1 MQSDQLV
8 GLIIAA
14 SSVIGGLAI
23 GAIAIII
30 SVPWSFKEKLA
41 KLEASSK
48 ERMALIEKGVDPV
61 LLMKPKNP
69 IGNDP
74 LFWGLLCVGLGG
86 GSVLG
91 IFVSD
96 VMGRKP
102 ETYSSG
108 MAVLFT
114 GIALVI
120 YFVYRKRSLDRK
132 AA

>member
-30 SVPWSFKEKLA
+30 SVPWSFREKLA

-48 ERMALIEKGVDPV
+48 ERMALIEKGVDPA
-61 LLMKPKNP
+61 LIMKPKNV

-86 GSVLG
+86 GSALG
-91 IFVSD
+91 IMISD
-96 VMGRKP
+96 LTGHKP
-102 ETYSSG
+102 ETYSSSI
-108 MAVLFT
+108 AVLCT
-114 GIALVI
+114 GIALVY
-120 YFVYRKRSLDRK
+120 YFVYRKRSTDQK